1 MTTNER
7 LLTSGQLAEV
17 LGFSPGTVVDWAEA
31 GKLPAFKLGGRLRF
45 RLGEIEAWLEDQRLS
60 WPGGGGETPV
70 TPLHPAGSSMSLASH
85 SKIEEE
91 RDA

>member
-7 LLTSGQLAEV
+7 LLTSGQLAEL

-45 RLGEIEAWLEDQRLS
+45 RASEIEAWLEDQRLQR
-60 WPGGGGETPV
+60 PG
-70 TPLHPAGSSMSLASH
+70 AGRHVLASH
-85 SKIEEE
+85 LRPAEE
-91 RDA
+91 